1 MNLKEYCKYLN
12 ISEPTIY
19 NWKSDKPNLY
29 KIVIE
34 YKKEKIDNEN
44 NLTIIQNRL
53 DILPFLWQNIVLEV
67 PMRITNSNIED
78 VVSSG
83 EGWELINEKSGS
95 FSFNI
100 VYNVFVF
107 FLHCS
112 G

>member
-44 NLTIIQNRL
+44 NLSEILKYYNL
-53 DILPFLWQNIVLEV
+53 LSEKEKEYYLSDIKARVLRKE
-67 PMRITNSNIED
+67 IE
-78 VVSSG
+78 
-83 EGWELINEKSGS
+83 
-95 FSFNI
+95 
-100 VYNVFVF
+100 
-107 FLHCS
+107 
-112 G
+112 

>member
-44 NLTIIQNRL
+44 NLSEMLKYYNL
-53 DILPFLWQNIVLEV
+53 LSEKEKEYYLSDIKARVLKKE
-67 PMRITNSNIED
+67 IE
-78 VVSSG
+78 
-83 EGWELINEKSGS
+83 
-95 FSFNI
+95 
-100 VYNVFVF
+100 
-107 FLHCS
+107 
-112 G
+112 

>member
-44 NLTIIQNRL
+44 NLSEILKYYNL
-53 DILPFLWQNIVLEV
+53 LSEKEKEYYLSDIKARVLKKE
-67 PMRITNSNIED
+67 IE
-78 VVSSG
+78 
-83 EGWELINEKSGS
+83 
-95 FSFNI
+95 
-100 VYNVFVF
+100 
-107 FLHCS
+107 
-112 G
+112 